1 MSEAPKGLTRA
12 ATTSVIAASFA
23 RGAEPWVRTAWTA
36 HLADDVIGIG
46 SDPDEWWE
54 GRSVFAQVVTA
65 QMQEISSAGG
75 RLTAGMPRIMEHGG
89 VVWAVDAPILRL
101 GDETETSMR
110 VTLVAVSDADT
121 LRIRHCHFSVGAAN
135 EQVFGQELTTE

>member
-1 MSEAPKGLTRA
+1 MSAADQLRA
-12 ATTSVIAASFA
+12 LLDDLYAAFSS
-23 RGAEPWVRTAWTA
+23 GDPTAWTA

-75 RLTAGMPRIMEHGG
+75 RLTAGVPRIMEHGG
-89 VVWAVDAPILRL
+89 VVWAVDAPVLRL

-110 VTLVAVSDADT
+110 VTLVAVSDAGT

-135 EQVFGQELTTE
+135 EQVFRQELTTE